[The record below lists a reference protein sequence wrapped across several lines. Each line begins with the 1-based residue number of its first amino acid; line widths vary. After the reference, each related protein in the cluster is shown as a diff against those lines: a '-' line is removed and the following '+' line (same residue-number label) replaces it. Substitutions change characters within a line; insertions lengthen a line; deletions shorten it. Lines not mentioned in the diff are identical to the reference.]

1 MTDYR
6 IAKYTSQDRDAVV
19 EFQQMLWQ
27 GGPQGNASY
36 LDWKFKDNPYLDDRY
51 VTLAWDGHELVGMLG
66 VFGSSWHVDGHGKVM
81 LPCLADT
88 VVAPA
93 HRGGPL
99 FRQMLDRLI
108 HRLRADGI
116 PWLLDFGD
124 QPAGPA
130 MLMSGWTAIGPWPVA
145 GAERDVPLMTQE
157 TWKGLAARQGSRSGA
172 TIRPVAGSTPE
183 MPALASKIPALG
195 SVRVVRDEEYF
206 RWRGSNPLA
215 RYFHLVADADE
226 TVGYLIAHRTA
237 VDTDDGPTPTTIV
250 ECEAVDDDVWR
261 DLIEAAL
268 ATMPG
273 KVVTMWLRD
282 LPPSRAHS
290 IDSLGLSP
298 TEPSGRLSQDIHL
311 PKLVMRS
318 TGALDG
324 RSSPLATLDSPSVWD
339 MRGVS
344 GRGWR

>member
-1 MTDYR
+1 MNDYR
-6 IAKYTSQDRDAVV
+6 ITTYEPRHRGAVV

-27 GGPQGNASY
+27 GGAAGNSAY
-36 LDWKFKDNPYLDDRY
+36 FDWKFGANPYLDDRY
-51 VTLAWDGHELVGMLG
+51 VTLAWQESELVGMLG
-66 VFGSSWHVDGHGKVM
+66 VFGSCWEVDGHGRVM

-99 FRQMLDRLI
+99 FGRMLEWLVE
-108 HRLRADGI
+108 RLRADEV

-130 MLMSGWTAIGPWPVA
+130 MLMSGWTAVGPWPVA
-145 GAERDVPLMTQE
+145 VAEREV
-157 TWKGLAARQGSRSGA
+157 LASGEGEWSAREAVRGPRSGA
-172 TIRPVAGSTPE
+172 TITPVATSLPE
-183 MPALASKIPALG
+183 MPALAAETRSRG

-206 RWRGSNPLA
+206 RWRSRNPLA
-215 RYFHLVADADE
+215 RYFHLVAE
-226 TVGYLIAHRTA
+226 EQGTVGYLIAHRTA

-250 ECEAVDDDVWR
+250 ECEALDDDVWR
-261 DLIEAAL
+261 DLVEAAV
-268 ATMPG
+268 ATLPG
-273 KVVTMWLRD
+273 KVVTMWVRD
-282 LPPSRAHS
+282 LAPAREQSLA
-290 IDSLGLSP
+290 SLGLSP
-298 TEPSGRLSQDIHL
+298 TRPSGRLSQDIHL

-318 TGALDG
+318 TGVVDDAG
-324 RSSPLATLDSPSVWD
+324 PLATLASPDVWD